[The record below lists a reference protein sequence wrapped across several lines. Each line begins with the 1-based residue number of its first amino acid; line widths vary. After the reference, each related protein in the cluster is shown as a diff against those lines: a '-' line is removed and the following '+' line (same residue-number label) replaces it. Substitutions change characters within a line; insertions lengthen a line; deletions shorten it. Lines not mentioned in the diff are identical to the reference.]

1 MLYKKKNITKKYFLQ
16 KKSKFFTKHRYSNF
30 FCFKKKNEL
39 KSFYFKKKKEKKASV
54 SLYLDQFIKTNL
66 NLKYSSI
73 KINFNTKTTLT
84 TKKYLFLHKNL
95 LKINFNKLIIKSK
108 QFKIINL
115 LKNIKKKNIK
125 KKKIFLFK
133 FFKQNLFFFHREKK
147 ILYYNKFYL
156 NFFNYRMLKKKKN
169 YTRNNLINL
178 RYLSRILRK
187 I

>member
-1 MLYKKKNITKKYFLQ
+1 MSKFNRFALKKKKNLRNQKKTFKLKKLNIKKCFLQ

-54 SLYLDQFIKTNL
+54 SLYLDEFIKTNL

-95 LKINFNKLIIKSK
+95 LK
-108 QFKIINL
+108 
-115 LKNIKKKNIK
+115 
-125 KKKIFLFK
+125 
-133 FFKQNLFFFHREKK
+133 
-147 ILYYNKFYL
+147 
-156 NFFNYRMLKKKKN
+156 
-169 YTRNNLINL
+169 
-178 RYLSRILRK
+178 
-187 I
+187 